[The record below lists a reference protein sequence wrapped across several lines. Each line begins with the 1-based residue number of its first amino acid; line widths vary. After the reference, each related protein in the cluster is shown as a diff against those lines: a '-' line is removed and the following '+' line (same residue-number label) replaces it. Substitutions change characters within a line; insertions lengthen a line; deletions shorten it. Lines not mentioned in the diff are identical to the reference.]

1 MAASAHEAHRDELFE
16 ELTPRNAEL
25 ILSII
30 EMGESERSD
39 FLDELRTIVTQAT
52 GDDQRCPRG
61 CECPRCGEHKMDQLA
76 IDLED
81 DDYIDCQSCGQRYR
95 VEVIGI
101 GQGFRAIP
109 VERSDA

>member
-1 MAASAHEAHRDELFE
+1 MAASAYEAHRDELFE
-16 ELTPRNAEL
+16 ELTPRSAEL

-30 EMGESERSD
+30 EMGENERSD
-39 FLDELRTIVTQAT
+39 FLDELRTFITQAT
-52 GDDQRCPRG
+52 EDDQRCPQG